1 MKCKKIE
8 KYLLKSL
15 DISLDEPEKH
25 ELEEHLK
32 RCLACQAVQRE
43 YQEIRDTLSIKDFP
57 VPKPYFWVRLK
68 PRLKDSRPYGIWP
81 LWKQWGIRT
90 IPLSLAIIFF
100 ALIVTALLPPAD
112 HELSQSGIL
121 LRNQNPFQETMPLL
135 GEEEVENPNMILLFT
150 SLDEKNGT
158 RRYYP

>member
-1 MKCKKIE
+1 M
-8 KYLLKSL
+8 
-15 DISLDEPEKH
+15 
-25 ELEEHLK
+25 
-32 RCLACQAVQRE
+32 
-43 YQEIRDTLSIKDFP
+43 
-57 VPKPYFWVRLK
+57 PKPYFWERLK